1 MCRHNVGVNRSVC
14 SQSEANML
22 HFPVQPPGK
31 AHRHA
36 YLYTISLFIKVIL
49 AQNMELKEGGGT
61 EVNLISDLFVFCV

>member
-14 SQSEANML
+14 SEREANTL

-31 AHRHA
+31 ARRHA

-49 AQNMELKEGGGT
+49 AQNMEIKEGDST
-61 EVNLISDLFVFCV
+61 EVNLISYL